1 MKIDKITPLHLRN
14 DAHFQFFTEFRDLFV
29 DEKAAKLGVKP
40 LFDEWLELFAR
51 EDEAL
56 KKIVKSEFTSKIH
69 EADKARDEIFTG
81 MTDINKGSLKHYDE
95 KAREAAERLKILFDT
110 YGKID
115 KKTLNEQTGAVTNIL
130 QELKGQ
136 YAADA
141 AAVGID
147 GWVEELQTRNIALE
161 TLIKERFDEAASK
174 TDIVVKDARAE
185 VDKQYKAITERINAL
200 IIVEGPEKYEEF
212 VKTLNV
218 IIAKYA
224 AGLGRGKK
232 KSAGDGGG

>member
-1 MKIDKITPLHLRN
+1 MKIEVLKLTNLRN
-14 DAHFQFFTEFRDLFV
+14 DAHFQFFTEFRDLFI
-29 DEKAAKLGVKP
+29 DEKAAALGVKP
-40 LFDEWLELFAR
+40 LFDEWLNLFAR

-56 KKIVKSEFTSKIH
+56 KKIVKSEFTASIH
-69 EADKARDEIFTG
+69 EADEARDEIFTG
-81 MTDINKGSLKHYDE
+81 MTDIIKGHLKHYDE
-95 KAREAAERLKILFDT
+95 KTRKAAGRLKILFDT

-115 KKTLNEQTGAVTNIL
+115 KKAINEQTAAATNIL

-136 YAADA
+136 YAPDA
-141 AAVGID
+141 AEAGLS
-147 GWVEELQTRNIALE
+147 GWVKELETRNNALE

-185 VDKQYKAITERINAL
+185 VDKQYRAITERINAL

-218 IIAKYA
+218 IIANYA
-224 AGLGRGKK
+224 AGIGKGKK
-232 KSAGDGGG
+232 K